1 MPPFHTCK
9 LIRVF
14 YISTERRKQSI
25 KNGKESDGE
34 PPCSYACAYLWSYGH
49 GHEISFNHEDEEWE
63 GQRGGHRH
71 WFLLQ
76 RSRLLVKT
84 EAGEL
89 RVVRSVGQANVG
101 LVNKHVLGE
110 RHLKAGHVYRIPA
123 EFRHWC
129 TEGFICNFLGIEC
142 WHPHENKVLNIKL
155 ADLGLKGQFPRGVQ
169 NCTSLTGLDLS
180 SNNLN
185 GSLPD
190 DVAII

>member
-89 RVVRSVGQANVG
+89 RVVRSVGNKIVHRPINVG
-101 LVNKHVLGE
+101 YLTLEPNSLFLPQYLDSTLILFVSFFLDIYSCSNVNIVFVSK
-110 RHLKAGHVYRIPA
+110 
-123 EFRHWC
+123 F
-129 TEGFICNFLGIEC
+129 TTFLESKSC
-142 WHPHENKVLNIKL
+142 LC
-155 ADLGLKGQFPRGVQ
+155 GVA
-169 NCTSLTGLDLS
+169 S
-180 SNNLN
+180 
-185 GSLPD
+185 
-190 DVAII
+190 